1 MNPEIRAKQKAS
13 EYGLS
18 IMTGGSSGIGKS
30 IIEQVSKLRPD
41 TRVCNISRRKPTSF
55 LIDSTHTHLE
65 TDLTNREQRSAT
77 IEKITL
83 IIRNLPASCKILL
96 INNAG
101 YGFYGS
107 IEDHSS
113 EEHLRLVELNT
124 LAILDLTTR
133 LLPEIKQRGGG
144 IMNIASTTAF
154 QPTPWMATY
163 GASKAFLL
171 NWSLALREELRGTGV
186 NCLAV
191 CPGPTRT
198 HFHEN
203 AGFET
208 TAREGSF
215 GMSPDQV
222 AAESL
227 KALEKGRSLHIPGF
241 GNRLTAFFATH
252 LPRQLAARLAGLAI
266 RRYRPPSS

>member
-1 MNPEIRAKQKAS
+1 MNPEIRAKHKAS

-18 IMTGGSSGIGKS
+18 IITGGSSGIGES
-30 IIEQVSKLRPD
+30 IIEQVSKLRPG
-41 TRVCNISRRKPTSF
+41 TRICNISRRKPASF
-55 LIDSTHTHLE
+55 LIDSIHTHLE
-65 TDLTNREQRSAT
+65 TDLTNRVQRSAT
-77 IEKITL
+77 IEKIAL

-107 IEDHSS
+107 IEDHSV

-124 LAILDLTTR
+124 LAILDLTTQ
-133 LLPEIKQRGGG
+133 LLPEIKRRGGG
-144 IMNIASTTAF
+144 IINIASTTAF
-154 QPTPWMATY
+154 QPTPWMASY

-198 HFHEN
+198 HFHES
-203 AGFET
+203 AGFKKP
-208 TAREGSF
+208 ARKGNF
-215 GMSPDQV
+215 GMSPDRV

-227 KALEKGRSLHIPGF
+227 KALEKGRALHIPGI
-241 GNRLTAFFATH
+241 GNRFIAHFATL
-252 LPRQLAARLAGLAI
+252 LPRRLAARLAGVAI
-266 RRYRPPSS
+266 RRYRPPSN